1 MLPENF
7 LCQPIIQV
15 AQKQYWRK
23 KYRYFGIVRGTP
35 DTYALENARKLNI
48 QREFL
53 KKKTGIKICH
63 ISFLSKEYKE
73 FDSGMASLV
82 A

>member
-23 KYRYFGIVRGTP
+23 KYRHFGIVRGTP

-53 KKKTGIKICH
+53 KKKK
-63 ISFLSKEYKE
+63 KQ
-73 FDSGMASLV
+73 V
-82 A
+82 